1 VQCPHC
7 PSPDTRVV
15 DSRPADDG
23 ASIRRRRE
31 CTRCGRRFTTFERF
45 EGPSLVVTK
54 RSGRRVPFV
63 AAKVVAGVTAACKG
77 RPVGDA
83 SITELASDVESMVRA
98 SPGMSTE
105 QVGRAVLDRLRCLD
119 QVAYLRFAS
128 VYKGFDNAD
137 DFLREL
143 QLLEAA
149 EPPGR

>member
-1 VQCPHC
+1 M
-7 PSPDTRVV
+7 
-15 DSRPADDG
+15 
-23 ASIRRRRE
+23 
-31 CTRCGRRFTTFERF
+31 
-45 EGPSLVVTK
+45 VTK

-83 SITELASDVESMVRA
+83 SITELASDVESIVRA

-149 EPPGR
+149 DPPGR